1 MTQKETDNSR
11 GAYLS
16 IRIRPALREL
26 ILKDAEESETSQGQ
40 VVRSI
45 LAAHYRAKTK

>member
-1 MTQKETDNSR
+1 MTTKDTDSPR
-11 GAYLS
+11 DKYLS

-26 ILKDAEESETSQGQ
+26 IIQDAEEYEISQGQ

-45 LAAHYRAKTK
+45 LAEYYGKRQG

>member
-1 MTQKETDNSR
+1 MTTKDTDNPR
-11 GAYLS
+11 DKYLS

-26 ILKDAEESETSQGQ
+26 IIQDAEEYEISQGQ

-45 LAAHYRAKTK
+45 LAQHYSRREE

>member
-1 MTQKETDNSR
+1 MTTRPENARSQ
-11 GAYLS
+11 YLI

-26 ILKDAEESETSQGQ
+26 ILQDAEENEVSQGQ

-45 LAAHYRAKTK
+45 LAQHYSRREE

>member
-1 MTQKETDNSR
+1 MTTRPENARSQ
-11 GAYLS
+11 YLS

-26 ILKDAEESETSQGQ
+26 ILQDAEENEVSQGQ

-45 LAAHYRAKTK
+45 LAQHYSRREE